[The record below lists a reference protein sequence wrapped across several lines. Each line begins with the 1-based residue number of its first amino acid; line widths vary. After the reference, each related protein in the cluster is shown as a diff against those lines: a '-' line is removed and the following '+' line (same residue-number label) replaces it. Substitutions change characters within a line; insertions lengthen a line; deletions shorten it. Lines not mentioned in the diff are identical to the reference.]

1 MSKTKQEAERLIL
14 SLQDRYPMKDLNEI
28 QDIVLWHIRETQIE
42 GDVINEYYWDSVIN
56 WVISYK
62 QD

>member
-1 MSKTKQEAERLIL
+1 MKTKQKAEYLIL

-28 QDIVLWHIRETQIE
+28 QDIVIWHIKETQIE
-42 GDVINEYYWDSVIN
+42 GDVINEFYWESVIN
-56 WVISYK
+56 WVKAYN